1 LVRGEEEER
10 FMRGQAFVVATAMA
24 TALMGLVQPA
34 AAQQYPTYHDAHVAN
49 AQCQQSQ
56 QNRTVGGA
64 LIGGIAGAVLGHNA
78 AGGHGS
84 RDEGTA
90 LGAVVGAIAGGAIG
104 RGSAQCAPVQQGNYD
119 PYNGQSYQQYPPQDQ
134 YGDDNGYYKG
144 DDDLDGGP
152 YQESGYYNNGNDNRD
167 CRVESV
173 VREDRYGRRYRDD
186 VTMCRDD
193 YGRWR
198 EER

>member
-1 LVRGEEEER
+1 
-10 FMRGQAFVVATAMA
+10 MRGQAFVAASALAVAMMA
-24 TALMGLVQPA
+24 TPA
-34 AAQQYPTYHDAHVAN
+34 AAQQYPTYHDAYVAN
-49 AQCQQSQ
+49 SQCQQAQ
-56 QNRTVGGA
+56 RNRTVGGA
-64 LIGGIAGAVLGHNA
+64 LIGGIAGAVLGHNV
-78 AGGHGS
+78 AGGRGS

-90 LGAVVGAIAGGAIG
+90 LGAVVGAVTGGAIG
-104 RGSAQCAPVQQGNYD
+104 RGTVQCAPVNQGNYD

-144 DDDLDGGP
+144 DDNLDGGP
-152 YQESGYYNNGNDNRD
+152 YQESGYYGSDDNRD

-198 EER
+198 EVN

>member
-1 LVRGEEEER
+1 
-10 FMRGQAFVVATAMA
+10 MRGQVFVAAGALMAALMA
-24 TALMGLVQPA
+24 TPA
-34 AAQQYPTYHDAHVAN
+34 QAQQYPTYHQAHVAN
-49 AQCQQSQ
+49 SQCQQAQ

-64 LIGGIAGAVLGHNA
+64 LIGGIAGAVLGHNV

-90 LGAVVGAIAGGAIG
+90 LGAVVGALAGGAIG
-104 RGSAQCAPVQQGNYD
+104 RNSAQCAPVQQGAYD

-134 YGDDNGYYKG
+134 YGDDNGYYK
-144 DDDLDGGP
+144 DDQDLDGGP
-152 YQESGYYNNGNDNRD
+152 YQESGYNDDDNYNND
-167 CRVESV
+167 CRVSTV

-186 VTMCRDD
+186 VTMCRDE

-198 EER
+198 EQD